1 MIFPFL
7 KTYILFACE
16 TVCTLASAIAV
27 LMMSLYIA
35 NDRSKPLRHKK
46 VAVSKLIVVSYA

>member
-27 LMMSLYIA
+27 LMMSLYVA